1 LASHHSPFAQSAK
14 LTAGVAIVTAA
25 IGANAITTTGTSRLT
40 IVLIESLSVECS
52 TLAVVQHNS
61 AVAQHVS
68 V

>member
-1 LASHHSPFAQSAK
+1 L
-14 LTAGVAIVTAA
+14 AGVAIVTAA

-40 IVLIESLSVECS
+40 NVLIERLSVECS
-52 TLAVVQHNS
+52 NFVVVRHNS